1 MPKYKLNV
9 IWFDEN
15 ISDIATLSSGR
26 RFTVKSNRELSNEIL
41 EELYNMGKPYV
52 IKEGTNKKK
61 TTKKKV
67 DEPKEEAPQEE
78 ISNENEGEE

>member
-1 MPKYKLNV
+1 MPKYKLDTV
-9 IWFDEN
+9 WFDEN
-15 ISDIATLSSGR
+15 GSDIVTLSGR
-26 RFTVKSNRELSNEIL
+26 RTTIKSKRELSNEIL
-41 EELYNMGKPYV
+41 EELYNMGKSYV